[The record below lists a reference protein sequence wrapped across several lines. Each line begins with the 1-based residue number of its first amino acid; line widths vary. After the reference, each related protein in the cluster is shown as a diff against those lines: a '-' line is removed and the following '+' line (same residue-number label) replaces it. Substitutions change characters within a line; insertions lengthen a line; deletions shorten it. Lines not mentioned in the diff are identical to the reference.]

1 MDEII
6 VNNQCDETEIPVLS
20 INNLSKSFG
29 TRRVLDNITFDVKK
43 GEILGLLGPDGSGKT
58 TTIKLALGLLRID
71 SGSVKICG
79 YDVAKDFEKAIRN
92 VGAIVENPEMYKNL
106 TGRQN
111 LMQYYRM
118 YDDISLE
125 TLEWAIKSVG
135 LENRINEKISK
146 YSLGMRQRLGIAQAL
161 LHSPKLLILDEPTN
175 GLDPEGI
182 KQFRDFLT
190 YLAHEKGIS
199 ILISSHLLAELDSL
213 CDRVAVIN
221 SGRIIGIQ
229 TMEQI
234 RHFGEEKASYR
245 LIVDNSE
252 ITANVL
258 TEKEIEYQI
267 ISENTFKISISE
279 EMAETIMPT
288 LFEHGVRI
296 KAFAPIEK
304 TLEDAFIQM
313 VSESG
318 GSKIWKALQI

>member
-1 MDEII
+1 MDDTMLINENDNPI
-6 VNNQCDETEIPVLS
+6 LS
-20 INNLSKSFG
+20 ICNLCKSFG
-29 TRRVLDNITFDVKK
+29 TRKILDNVSFDVKK
-43 GEILGLLGPDGSGKT
+43 GEIFGLLGPNGSGKT
-58 TTIKLALGLLRID
+58 TTIKLALGLLKID
-71 SGSVKICG
+71 SGDVNICG
-79 YDVAKDFEKAIRN
+79 YDIKTEFEKAIGN

-118 YDDISLE
+118 YDDINLE
-125 TLEWAIKSVG
+125 NLEWAIKSVG
-135 LENRINEKISK
+135 LSNRIDEKISK

-182 KQFRDFLT
+182 KQFRDFLI

-213 CDRVAVIN
+213 CDKVAIIN
-221 SGRIIGIQ
+221 SGRIVGIH

-252 ITANVL
+252 ITAGVL
-258 TEKEIEYQI
+258 TEKGIEYQI
-267 ISENTFKISISE
+267 ISENTFKISIGE
-279 EMAETIMPT
+279 EMAETIMPA
-288 LFEHGVRI
+288 LFERGVRV

-318 GSKIWKALQI
+318 GSKI

>member
-1 MDEII
+1 MDGMI
-6 VNNQCDETEIPVLS
+6 VANENSKKENPVLS
-20 INNLSKSFG
+20 INNLCKSFG
-29 TRRVLDNITFDVKK
+29 SRRILDNISFDVEK
-43 GEILGLLGPDGSGKT
+43 GEILGLLGPNGSGKT
-58 TTIKLALGLLRID
+58 TTIKLALGLLKID
-71 SGSVKICG
+71 AGNVTICG
-79 YDVAKDFEKAIRN
+79 YDVKNDFEKAIRN

-118 YDDISLE
+118 YDDINLE

-135 LENRINEKISK
+135 LSNRIDEKISK

-182 KQFRDFLT
+182 KQFRDFLI

-199 ILISSHLLAELDSL
+199 VLISSHLLAELDSL

-221 SGRIIGIQ
+221 SGRIVGIQ

-234 RHFGEEKASYR
+234 RHFGEEKASYK

-252 ITANVL
+252 ITSSVFE
-258 TEKEIEYQI
+258 EKGIEYQI
-267 ISENTFKISISE
+267 IAENTFKVSVDE
-279 EMAETIMPT
+279 DVAETIMT
-288 LFEHGVRI
+288 MLFERGVRV

-313 VSESG
+313 VTESG
-318 GSKIWKALQI
+318 GSKI

>member
-1 MDEII
+1 MDGMI
-6 VNNQCDETEIPVLS
+6 VTNENSKKENPVLS
-20 INNLSKSFG
+20 INNLCKSFG
-29 TRRVLDNITFDVKK
+29 SRRILDNISFDVEK
-43 GEILGLLGPDGSGKT
+43 GEILGLLGPNGSGKT
-58 TTIKLALGLLRID
+58 TTIKLALGLLKID
-71 SGSVKICG
+71 AGNVTICG
-79 YDVAKDFEKAIRN
+79 YDIKNDFEKAIRN

-118 YDDISLE
+118 YDDINLE

-135 LENRINEKISK
+135 LSNRIDEKISK

-182 KQFRDFLT
+182 KQFRDFLI

-221 SGRIIGIQ
+221 SGRIVGIQ

-234 RHFGEEKASYR
+234 RHFGEEKASYK

-252 ITANVL
+252 ITSSVFE
-258 TEKEIEYQI
+258 EKGIEYQI
-267 ISENTFKISISE
+267 IAENTFKVSVDE
-279 EMAETIMPT
+279 DVAETIMPT
-288 LFEHGVRI
+288 LFERGVRV

-313 VSESG
+313 VTESG
-318 GSKIWKALQI
+318 GSKI

>member
-1 MDEII
+1 MDGMI
-6 VNNQCDETEIPVLS
+6 VANENSKKENPVLS
-20 INNLSKSFG
+20 INNLCKSFG
-29 TRRVLDNITFDVKK
+29 SRRILDNISFDVEK
-43 GEILGLLGPDGSGKT
+43 GEILGLLGPNGSGKT
-58 TTIKLALGLLRID
+58 TTIKLALGLLKID
-71 SGSVKICG
+71 AGNVTICG
-79 YDVAKDFEKAIRN
+79 YDVKNDFEKAIRN

-118 YDDISLE
+118 YDDINLE

-135 LENRINEKISK
+135 LSNRIDEKISK

-182 KQFRDFLT
+182 KQFRDFLS

-199 ILISSHLLAELDSL
+199 VLISSHLLAELDSL

-221 SGRIIGIQ
+221 SGRIVGIQ

-234 RHFGEEKASYR
+234 RHFGEEKASYK

-252 ITANVL
+252 ITSSVFE
-258 TEKEIEYQI
+258 EKGIEYQI
-267 ISENTFKISISE
+267 ISENTFKVSVDE
-279 EMAETIMPT
+279 DVAETIMPT
-288 LFEHGVRI
+288 LFERGVRV

-313 VSESG
+313 VTESG
-318 GSKIWKALQI
+318 GSKI

>member
-1 MDEII
+1 MDNSIVEI
-6 VNNQCDETEIPVLS
+6 EITKNADPVLS
-20 INNLSKSFG
+20 INNLCKSFG
-29 TRRVLDNITFDVKK
+29 SRRILDNISFNVEK
-43 GEILGLLGPDGSGKT
+43 GEILGLLGPNGSGKT
-58 TTIKLALGLLRID
+58 TTIKLALGLLSID
-71 SGSVKICG
+71 TGTVKICG
-79 YDVAKDFEKAIRN
+79 YDIKSEFEKAIRN

-111 LMQYYRM
+111 LMQYFRM
-118 YDDISLE
+118 YDDISTE

-135 LENRINEKISK
+135 LSNRIDDKISK

-161 LHSPKLLILDEPTN
+161 LHSPKILILDEPTN

-182 KQFRDFLT
+182 KQFRDFLI

-199 ILISSHLLAELDSL
+199 ILISSHMLAELDSL

-221 SGRIIGIQ
+221 SGKIVGIQ

-234 RHFGEEKASYR
+234 RHFGDDNSSYK

-252 ITANVL
+252 ATKSAFAENSI
-258 TEKEIEYQI
+258 KYEIL
-267 ISENTFKISISE
+267 SENTFKVTVSE
-279 EMAETIMPT
+279 DMAETIIPM
-288 LFEHGVRI
+288 LFERGVRV

-313 VSESG
+313 VSQSG
-318 GSKIWKALQI
+318 GSKI

>member
-1 MDEII
+1 MDSSIVEI
-6 VNNQCDETEIPVLS
+6 EITKNADPVLS
-20 INNLSKSFG
+20 INNLCKSFG
-29 TRRVLDNITFDVKK
+29 SRRILDNISFNVEK
-43 GEILGLLGPDGSGKT
+43 GEILGLLGPNGSGKT
-58 TTIKLALGLLRID
+58 TTIKLALGLLSID
-71 SGSVKICG
+71 TGTVKICG
-79 YDVAKDFEKAIRN
+79 YDIKSDFEKAIRN

-111 LMQYYRM
+111 LMQYFRM
-118 YDDISLE
+118 YDDISTE

-135 LENRINEKISK
+135 LSNRIDDKISK

-161 LHSPKLLILDEPTN
+161 LHSPKILILDEPTN

-182 KQFRDFLT
+182 KQFRDFLI

-199 ILISSHLLAELDSL
+199 ILISSHMLAELDSL

-221 SGRIIGIQ
+221 SGKIVGIQ

-234 RHFGEEKASYR
+234 RHFGDDNSSYK

-252 ITANVL
+252 ATKSAFEENSIKYDML
-258 TEKEIEYQI
+258 
-267 ISENTFKISISE
+267 SENTFKVTVSE
-279 EMAETIMPT
+279 DMAETIIPM
-288 LFEHGVRI
+288 LFEHGVRV

-313 VSESG
+313 VSQSG
-318 GSKIWKALQI
+318 GSKI